1 MTMSFKTELHC
12 HCTAVSAC
20 GRITPT
26 EIVENYVKAGYT
38 SLVITDHISRDTF
51 QSGNYLGAPDWDAKV
66 DFFLR
71 SYRALQEAAKG
82 RLNILLG
89 AEVRIDSHAAA
100 DYLLYGVT
108 EEFLRKAGC
117 LHHFHL
123 ADLSRVARENGVLLV
138 QAHPFRNYM
147 VVTPPALLDGVEVFN
162 ASPTHAPI
170 RCELAKLWAE
180 HYGLI
185 QTSGSDLHAPRPSQI
200 AGGIETDEPITS
212 NEQLLEVLKSRN
224 YRILQD
230 TSNMKDDRLPQ

>member
-1 MTMSFKTELHC
+1 MSFKTELHC
-12 HCTAVSAC
+12 HCTVVSAC
-20 GRITPT
+20 GRITPA
-26 EIVENYVKAGYT
+26 EIVDNYVKAGYT

-51 QSGNYLGAPDWDAKV
+51 QSGNYLGTPDWDAKV

-89 AEVRIDSHAAA
+89 AEVRIDSHHAA
-100 DYLLYGVT
+100 DYLLYGVS
-108 EEFLRKAGC
+108 EEFLRKVGC
-117 LHHFHL
+117 LHQFHL

-138 QAHPFRNYM
+138 QAHPFRNFM

-162 ASPTHAPI
+162 ASPSHAPI
-170 RCELAKLWAE
+170 RGELAKLWAE
-180 HYGLI
+180 HYDLI
-185 QTSGSDLHAPRPSQI
+185 QTSGSDLHSPKPSQI

-212 NEQLLEVLKSRN
+212 NEQLVEVLKSRN